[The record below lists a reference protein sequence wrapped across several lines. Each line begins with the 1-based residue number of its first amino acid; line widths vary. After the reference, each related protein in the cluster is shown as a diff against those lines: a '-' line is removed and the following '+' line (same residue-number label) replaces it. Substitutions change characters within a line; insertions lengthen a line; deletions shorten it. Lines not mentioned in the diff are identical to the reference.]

1 MLDNDLENPYSKFDA
16 ELPDSAAAF
25 MDNCE
30 GTYNNCE
37 EAQTMI
43 GGAVGFIER

>member
-1 MLDNDLENPYSKFDA
+1 MLDNDSEDPHSKFDA

-25 MDNCE
+25 VENCE

-43 GGAVGFIER
+43 RIAVGFTER

>member
-1 MLDNDLENPYSKFDA
+1 MLENDSENPYSKFDA

-25 MDNCE
+25 VENSE

-37 EAQTMI
+37 EVQTMKDR
-43 GGAVGFIER
+43 AVGFTER